1 MTFPFSFLSEATSLV
16 WLECSLYS
24 WRSCNKIKLL
34 ITVVSTSSS
43 SHCSSSSC
51 LQQSTGKPN
60 NLDLEIAEEL
70 NGHSMCLHVSY
81 LT

>member
-1 MTFPFSFLSEATSLV
+1 MTFPFSFLSEATNLV

-43 SHCSSSSC
+43 SHCSSR
-51 LQQSTGKPN
+51 
-60 NLDLEIAEEL
+60 
-70 NGHSMCLHVSY
+70 CLHPSLLSINHSHKVYCVCS
-81 LT
+81 